1 MSGTTTVKPQDHE
14 SYNTF
19 TLITFLLPMVG
30 LILGIVFLTRLDAT
44 EKKLGEHLIAFS
56 VLASILWGFL
66 YVVFMSDFFIL

>member
-1 MSGTTTVKPQDHE
+1 MSESTKVDATKHE

-30 LILGIVFLTRLDAT
+30 LILGIVYLTRNDAL
-44 EKKLGEHLIAFS
+44 ERKLGEHLIAFS

-66 YVVFMSDFFIL
+66 YAFFMTDFFVL